1 MTTHRTTKMAGQT
14 PSELFTTLAHHDAA
28 ISTLGGRMTGVESSV
43 RTLQGEVHSGFSV
56 LGGKLDKLDARPSF
70 NFGEMVRTVLSLAVL
85 FSMVVGGIIWV
96 TTAQFAGVV
105 AEQRS
110 LNTSLNARM
119 ERHETV
125 LERIGWAAK
134 VEVRR

>member
-1 MTTHRTTKMAGQT
+1 MSGQKT
-14 PSELFTTLAHHDAA
+14 SDLFTTLAHHDAA

-43 RTLQGEVHSGFSV
+43 RTLQGEVHSGFAG
-56 LGGKLDKLDARPSF
+56 LGSKLDKLDARPTF
-70 NFGEMVRTVLSLAVL
+70 NFPELVRTVLSLIVI

-110 LNTSLNARM
+110 LNANIAARV
-119 ERHETV
+119 EKHETV

-134 VEVRR
+134 VEVKR

>member
-1 MTTHRTTKMAGQT
+1 MTTGKLPMSGQKT
-14 PSELFTTLAHHDAA
+14 SDLFTTLAHHDAA

-43 RTLQGEVHSGFSV
+43 RTLQGEVHSGFAG
-56 LGGKLDKLDARPSF
+56 LGSKLDKLDARPTF
-70 NFGEMVRTVLSLAVL
+70 NFPELVRTVLSLIVI

-105 AEQRS
+105 AEQK
-110 LNTSLNARM
+110 SLNANMAARI
-119 ERHETV
+119 EKHETV

-134 VEVRR
+134 VEVKR

>member
-1 MTTHRTTKMAGQT
+1 MTNGKTTMAGQKA
-14 PSELFTTLAHHDAA
+14 SDLFTTLAHHDAA

-43 RTLQGEVHSGFSV
+43 RTLQGEVHAGFAG
-56 LGGKLDKLDARPSF
+56 LGGKLDKIDARPHF
-70 NFGEMVRTVLSLAVL
+70 NFPEMVRTVLSLIVI
-85 FSMVVGGIIWV
+85 FSMIVGGIIWV

-105 AEQRS
+105 AEQK
-110 LNTSLNARM
+110 SLNANIAARI
-119 ERHETV
+119 EKHETV